1 MTAEMVDALVATRPM
16 KPHRRHG
23 VEQKYGPAII
33 ANPWVIDDARQGSHR
48 AVTLLGLKLGTRN
61 FDPIRHDPY
70 HRFTNL
76 APATPLAARNRA
88 RLPATVQEHF
98 AGGPRPGEHDAD
110 TGERSRTATRHGGDV
125 NPAEV
130 LTTLQ
135 KADISFRMMLQI
147 RNKLVQAYQEVNNI
161 RI

>member
-1 MTAEMVDALVATRPM
+1 MAPITSLPLTPPTAPTLGGHQAAGASGGQPFKNILLEALNQVNTM
-16 KPHRRHG
+16 QG
-23 VEQKYGPAII
+23 Q
-33 ANPWVIDDARQGSHR
+33 ANE
-48 AVTLLGLKLGTRN
+48 AVQQLVT
-61 FDPIRHDPY
+61 
-70 HRFTNL
+70 
-76 APATPLAARNRA
+76 
-88 RLPATVQEHF
+88 
-98 AGGPRPGEHDAD
+98 
-110 TGERSRTATRHGGDV
+110 GGDV